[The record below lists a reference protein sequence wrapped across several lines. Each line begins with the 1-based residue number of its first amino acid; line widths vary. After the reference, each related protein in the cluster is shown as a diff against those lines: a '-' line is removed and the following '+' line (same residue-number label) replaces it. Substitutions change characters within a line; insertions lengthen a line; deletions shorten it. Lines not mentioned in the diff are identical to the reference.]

1 MWMYYYLKI
10 LAFLYDLRLH
20 DMRSTFNYK
29 YVANKLVKHG
39 TWKREPYLYRLHQ
52 FFEGEQNRGSVHL

>member
-1 MWMYYYLKI
+1 MIYM
-10 LAFLYDLRLH
+10 FH

-39 TWKREPYLYRLHQ
+39 TWKREPYLYMLHQ